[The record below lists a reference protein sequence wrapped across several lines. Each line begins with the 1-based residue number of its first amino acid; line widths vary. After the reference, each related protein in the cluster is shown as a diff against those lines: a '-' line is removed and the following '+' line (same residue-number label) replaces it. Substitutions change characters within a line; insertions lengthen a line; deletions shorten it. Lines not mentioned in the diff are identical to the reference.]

1 MSARCLKP
9 MSKPVRK
16 ILLINL
22 HSSQNAGDAAL
33 LEMAL
38 HVLSVFKGAQIALAM
53 NEPATGPYWCDFD
66 NVEVVLSFIGHFVSV
81 RADRRAYWRLENV
94 VWGIVVSLIACL
106 WYKITGRLPHWLP
119 LSWHKLLSAYANAD
133 IVVSC
138 PGNIFASMG
147 RLGMPFLASAYTVA
161 YALMMGKPLYVL
173 PQSIGPLKRRWE
185 RKLVRYL
192 YSRARLVFLREPVSF
207 RLALEIGLDDSQLR
221 LVPDLALAYPP
232 ARSEEAADLLEK
244 WAGRYERPLIGV
256 TVINRLIRQ
265 VGDDVW
271 DRYERSMA
279 YSLSRFLEEYGGT
292 VIFFPQVVGPTE
304 KEDDRVAAYRIVSQ
318 MKDPSRAVVIRER
331 VSPSILKAAYGL
343 TDIFIATR
351 MHSAIFAISMEV
363 PTLLI
368 GYLHKM
374 HGLAEMLGMEQWYI
388 DLSEVTESAL
398 WEKIEDLWLHR
409 NPVKVYLKSIMPIFV
424 NQIDSVKQIMW
435 RDICD
440 Q

>member
-1 MSARCLKP
+1 
-9 MSKPVRK
+9 MSKLVRK

-38 HVLSVFKGAQIALAM
+38 RVLSVFEGAQIVFAM
-53 NEPATGPYWCDFD
+53 NEPATKPYGHDSG
-66 NVEVVLSFIGHFVSV
+66 NVKVVLSFTGHFVSL
-81 RADRRAYWRLENV
+81 RADRQAHWQLEKV
-94 VWGIVVSLIACL
+94 FWGIIVSLIACL
-106 WYKITGRLPHWLP
+106 WYKVTKRLPPWLP
-119 LSWHKLLSAYANAD
+119 LSWHELLSAYASAD

-173 PQSIGPLKRRWE
+173 PQSIGPLRRKWE
-185 RKLVRYL
+185 RRLVRYL
-192 YSRARLVFLREPVSF
+192 YSRAKLVFIREPVSF
-207 RLALEIGLDDSQLR
+207 RLAQEIGLDDSQLR

-232 ARSEEAADLLEK
+232 ACSEGAADLLEK

-265 VGDDVW
+265 AGDDVW

-304 KEDDRVAAYRIVSQ
+304 KEDDRVAAHRIVSQ
-318 MKDPSRAVVIRER
+318 MKDPGRAIIINEHV
-331 VSPSILKAAYGL
+331 PPGILKAAYGL

-351 MHSAIFAISMEV
+351 MHSAIFAISMEI

-368 GYLHKM
+368 GYFHKM
-374 HGLAEMLGMEQWYI
+374 CGLAEMLAMEQWYLDI
-388 DLSEVTESAL
+388 SEATEVAL
-398 WEKIEDLWLHR
+398 WKKIESLWLHR
-409 NPVKVYLKSIMPIFV
+409 TSVKAHLKSIMPILLD
-424 NQIDSVKQIMW
+424 QIDSVKQIIW
-435 RDICD
+435 RDIYD
-440 Q
+440 K